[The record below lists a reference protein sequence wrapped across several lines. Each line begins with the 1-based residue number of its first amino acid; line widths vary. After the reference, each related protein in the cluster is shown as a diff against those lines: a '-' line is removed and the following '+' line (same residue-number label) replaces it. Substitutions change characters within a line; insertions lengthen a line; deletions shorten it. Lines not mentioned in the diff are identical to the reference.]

1 MSIRS
6 RDKGARGEREL
17 ALLLADNGF
26 PAKRGVQFS
35 QGKHGLTGADVECES
50 LGFMHIEVKRV
61 EAGNPYNWHDQAK
74 CDAKGKTAVVFHKRN
89 GRRWLAIL
97 SAEDLLDI
105 IRRSDLVDGGTD
117 GTESE
122 EIERAY

>member
-1 MSIRS
+1 MTINARQ
-6 RDKGARGEREL
+6 KGARGEREL

-50 LGFMHIEVKRV
+50 LGFMHIECKRV
-61 EAGNPYNWHDQAK
+61 EAGNPYNWYDQAFS
-74 CDAKGKTAVVFHKRN
+74 DAYKSQKTPVVFHKRN
-89 GRRWLAIL
+89 GRKWLAIL

-105 IRRSDLVDGGTD
+105 IRRSDLVGTD
-117 GTESE
+117 YKKAIES
-122 EIERAY
+122 I

>member
-1 MSIRS
+1 MSINARQ
-6 RDKGARGEREL
+6 KGARGEREL
-17 ALLLADNGF
+17 ALLLADAGF

-61 EAGNPYNWHDQAK
+61 EASQVMYQWHDQAK
-74 CDAKGKTAVVFHKRN
+74 TDSKGKLPVVFHKRN

-105 IRRSDLVDGGTD
+105 IRRSDLVDGTD
-117 GTESE
+117 YKKAVES
-122 EIERAY
+122 I

>member
-1 MSIRS
+1 MSINSRS
-6 RDKGARGEREL
+6 KGARGEREL

-35 QGKHGLTGADVECES
+35 QGKYGLTGADVECES
-50 LGFMHIEVKRV
+50 LDFMHIECKRV
-61 EAGNPYNWHDQAK
+61 EAGNPYNWHDQAST
-74 CDAKGKTAVVFHKRN
+74 DAKGKTPVVFHKRN

-97 SAEDLLDI
+97 SAEDFLNI
-105 IRRSDLVDGGTD
+105 VRRSDLVDNEQENG
-117 GTESE
+117 